1 MKNPFTRLFRARDK
15 PGATDSVSSASTF
28 YFGSSAAGKSVTAS
42 TAIQMSTVYACVRVI
57 AETIASLPLDVYQNQ
72 GEGSAKAMYH
82 PLYPVLHDEPNSEMT
97 SFVLRETLLAHLRL
111 WGNAYCQIIR
121 SSRSQTLGLYPL
133 LPDRMEVDR
142 DNVGTLTYNSTSSGQ
157 RVNLRPEDVLHIPE
171 LGFDGI
177 MGYSPIVLKRMP
189 SVWDSP
195 PKNLNK
201 LGSTYAR
208 DVVCAALPISCRLAS
223 SSCPCPALPYLWPV
237 SRQ

>member
-1 MKNPFTRLFRARDK
+1 MTN
-15 PGATDSVSSASTF
+15 
-28 YFGSSAAGKSVTAS
+28 
-42 TAIQMSTVYACVRVI
+42 
-57 AETIASLPLDVYQNQ
+57 
-72 GEGSAKAMYH
+72 
-82 PLYPVLHDEPNSEMT
+82 PNSEMT
-97 SFVLRETLLAHLRL
+97 SFVLRETLLAHLL

-121 SSRSQTLGLYPL
+121 SGRGQILGLYPL

-142 DNVGTLTYNSTSSGQ
+142 DSAGTLTYTYSTGSGQ
-157 RVNLRPEDVLHIPE
+157 RVNLRPEDVLHIPG
-171 LGFDGI
+171 LGFDRI
-177 MGYSPIVLKRMP
+177 MGYRPIVHERMP